1 LEKHGDSNH
10 KGVTAMGLDM
20 YAFSVAPSEVL
31 PDAAAITRYRF
42 PADGVGLPTG
52 VVHTSHYLI
61 GDVLA
66 NGLPLAWRQPVTDTF
81 LSSKYLLPGSTK
93 LHQWHK
99 HPNMHAW
106 MQRLWRAKRRP
117 NSNASFNHHTPIGL
131 ERADL
136 DALERVVRQR
146 QLPTCSGSFFGE
158 SDGSEQ
164 ADDLAFIAEA
174 RSAMA
179 RGRLVYYTSWW

>member
-1 LEKHGDSNH
+1 
-10 KGVTAMGLDM
+10 
-20 YAFSVAPSEVL
+20 
-31 PDAAAITRYRF
+31 
-42 PADGVGLPTG
+42 
-52 VVHTSHYLI
+52 
-61 GDVLA
+61 
-66 NGLPLAWRQPVTDTF
+66 
-81 LSSKYLLPGSTK
+81 
-93 LHQWHK
+93 
-99 HPNMHAW
+99 
-106 MQRLWRAKRRP
+106 
-117 NSNASFNHHTPIGL
+117 L

-174 RSAMA
+174 RAAMA